1 MLTRMFAYFTL
12 VTYLMVGTL
21 AVRLLMPEM
30 TTVEV
35 SSSYLEIFKKYEV
48 TNHVPEEIEAPEMA
62 FADIE
67 FPVEKKVLPV
77 KRAIVK
83 KSSPAPEMKLEKV
96 AKNELPFQEPVELK
110 PVVVEAELDQKFASL
125 YVDFKYEAVAEV
137 ESVEDEVSTKLAS
150 DAEPEFFEYPV
161 AAAAPVKNET
171 KEEIPTPSEKI
182 EEPVIQSIDVQQ
194 VAQGPEVIL
203 PAEEVAVDDL
213 ITFDY
218 SKAQADVKEQ
228 TMPTVSKLTT
238 QGAGPAQSSMA
249 RQMKWEMKGKSKK
262 SKNVTTHNPSPL
274 KNNKMNIL
282 PPAPVEEEIKTYPNR
297 VTIHLS
303 GTNLQEVREEVG
315 FEVRFQDDLNETY
328 QDYNNGS
335 VSIDQELASP
345 KMTRS
350 MAVLKRG
357 YAPTNTDLIL
367 EEGVTEA
374 VLPVIEESKF
384 NELLAPF
391 ESRGPIGAV
400 LIELD
405 DSTKDSNL
413 DVPFSKVLRL
423 DEDMKITEAEEFRYQ
438 LFLGVQAGNA
448 MLSYRDEH
456 GGVTSKIIH
465 IHERE
470 LTFETNFFEQV
481 KDETIKLLEE
491 DLLSKDKTPLIIS
504 SEEVREFATE
514 NIATKINNHS
524 YKLNFDKTLLGGRRY
539 VELGHQEEPIFAG
552 LKENNTLI
560 VPSENFMR
568 YILSRFEGAKLGNR
582 CLVQVNLS
590 KMATK
595 VDVASESPGQ
605 SLMTYTQ
612 VLDSDGKFYDSV
624 GAKSRKV
631 IIVGENQGAPGLS
644 QDAKINVKITYF
656 DGSVQ
661 FIGSYCSPNTYLVEQ
676 L

>member
-21 AVRLLMPEM
+21 AVRLLVPEM
-30 TTVEV
+30 TTLEV

-48 TNHVPEEIEAPEMA
+48 TTHVPEEIKAPEMA
-62 FADIE
+62 FAEIE
-67 FPVEKKVLPV
+67 FPVEKKVIPV
-77 KRAIVK
+77 KKIIAK
-83 KSSPAPEMKLEKV
+83 KVIPAQEMRIEKV
-96 AKNELPFQEPVELK
+96 AKNELPFQEPVALK
-110 PVVVEAELDQKFASL
+110 PVVMESELDQKFASL

-137 ESVEDEVSTKLAS
+137 KPITDEVSTTLAA

-161 AAAAPVKNET
+161 AAAPAKET
-171 KEEIPTPSEKI
+171 KKEEVPASVENTDEPAI
-182 EEPVIQSIDVQQ
+182 ESIDIHQ

-213 ITFDY
+213 IAFDY
-218 SKAQADVKEQ
+218 SSAQADVKAE
-228 TMPTVSKLTT
+228 TMPTVSKMTTHGLAPQGQSSFQHSKWTIKAKAKNSKKVTT
-238 QGAGPAQSSMA
+238 QTQSHL
-249 RQMKWEMKGKSKK
+249 Q
-262 SKNVTTHNPSPL
+262 
-274 KNNKMNIL
+274 NNKMNIL
-282 PPAPVEEEIKTYPNR
+282 PPSPVQEEVKSYPNR

-335 VSIDQELASP
+335 VTLDQELANP

-350 MAVLKRG
+350 MTVLKRG

-367 EEGVTEA
+367 EEGVTE
-374 VLPVIEESKF
+374 VVMPVIEESTF

-405 DSTKDSNL
+405 DNTKDSSL
-413 DVPFSKVLRL
+413 DVPYSKVMRL
-423 DEDMKITEAEEFRYQ
+423 DEDMKVTEADDFRYQ
-438 LFLGVQAGNA
+438 LFLGVQAGNS
-448 MLSYRDEH
+448 LLTYRDEQ
-456 GGVTSKIIH
+456 GGMTSKIIH

-470 LTFETNFFEQV
+470 LTFETNFFESV

-514 NIATKINNHS
+514 NTAKKIDNHS
-524 YKLNFDKTLLGGRRY
+524 YKLSFQKTLLGGRRY
-539 VELGHQEEPIFAG
+539 LELIHQEEPIFVG
-552 LKENNTLI
+552 VKENNSVV

-590 KMATK
+590 KMATR
-595 VDVASESPGQ
+595 VDVASESAGQ

-624 GAKSRKV
+624 GAKSRK
-631 IIVGENQGAPGLS
+631 IIVVGENQGAPGIS

-661 FIGSYCSPNTYLVEQ
+661 FLGSYCSPNTYLVEQ